1 MVEMKKSKGRIAQMM
16 DRIRGEQDETKPKRK
31 GIFSKWWMRGESGT
45 RLVVEFAT
53 AYAVVKVLLPL
64 RLVVSVWGSP
74 WFARWTVAP
83 FSNMVKGFF
92 RRPKSVGTGA
102 MGAGVNAA
110 GTKASNGK
118 NITK

>member
-1 MVEMKKSKGRIAQMM
+1 MKKSKGRIAQMM

-31 GIFSKWWMRGESGT
+31 GMFSRWWMRGESGT

-64 RLVVSVWGSP
+64 RLLVSVWGSP
-74 WFARWTVAP
+74 WFARWTVVP

-102 MGAGVNAA
+102 TAAGVNAA
-110 GTKASNGK
+110 GTKASDGMNV
-118 NITK
+118 TK